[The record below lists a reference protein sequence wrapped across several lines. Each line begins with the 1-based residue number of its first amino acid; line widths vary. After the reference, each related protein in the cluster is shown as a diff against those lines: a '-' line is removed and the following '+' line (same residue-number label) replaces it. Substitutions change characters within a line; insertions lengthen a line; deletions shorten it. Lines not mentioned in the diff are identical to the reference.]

1 MTFLFNILSL
11 IFFFATITLVVQ
23 NLQQPVEV
31 LAATY
36 ILEMKLGLAL
46 GISGLLLALAVG
58 FKMMDMAISNT
69 FKQFKTNRKAEK
81 LEVTSEEAQQKITAL
96 EAKVSTLEAALDKAL
111 TSKDT
116 SATAVEPAS
125 SNDITSS
132 DQA

>member
-1 MTFLFNILSL
+1 MTFIFNILSL

-111 TSKDT
+111 NTKQTTTDT
-116 SATAVEPAS
+116 ADTAPS
-125 SNDITSS
+125 SE
-132 DQA
+132 QV